1 MDFTRY
7 SDTPLDTKTGY
18 RSEDKFNELL
28 NSGAVLKRKLAHMND
43 WVTGVFLGTAYFNS
57 KLLTVAVN
65 YSDECFNGF
74 IVTCEEFWGKYENQE
89 IEYKPELLESEISKI
104 DLNSMRS
111 FYKAFK
117 VAEPFSAVS
126 IRRHD
131 KRLALC
137 TGIIEEIKDNH
148 LLIKT
153 YNDGEFGEIVKI
165 TYNSILYFMFATHE
179 LTRISHLS

>member
-1 MDFTRY
+1 
-7 SDTPLDTKTGY
+7 
-18 RSEDKFNELL
+18 
-28 NSGAVLKRKLAHMND
+28 
-43 WVTGVFLGTAYFNS
+43 
-57 KLLTVAVN
+57 
-65 YSDECFNGF
+65 
-74 IVTCEEFWGKYENQE
+74 
-89 IEYKPELLESEISKI
+89 
-104 DLNSMRS
+104 MRS

-153 YNDGEFGEIVKI
+153 YNNGEFGEIVKV